1 MADGLRFHN
10 CWAPVEPPIHDR
22 SPRVNLAEN
31 LDRTAR
37 ARGRSAAMTV
47 GDEATSFAELDLW
60 SRGVAGLLAD
70 HGVTTGDRVG
80 LVLPNVPEFAALYYG
95 ILRLG
100 AVVVPMNPLIEERE
114 VRHHLE
120 DSGARLVVAW
130 ASSAEAVAPAARSLG
145 VVMLVLVPS
154 GLPEL
159 VKGYPSRDGVETRD
173 MGDTAVILYTSGT
186 TGRPKGAE
194 LTHGNL
200 LRNTEVVVNDV
211 LQLTTEDVV
220 FGGLPLFH
228 SFGQTAG
235 LNAAVRAGACLA
247 LLARFDADAALR
259 TLQDQRVTVMEGVPT
274 MYAAMLH
281 HPRRADYD
289 LSRLRVG
296 FSAGAAMPVE
306 VLLGFEEAFECLV
319 LEGYGLS
326 ETSPVAS
333 FNRMGRR
340 RVGSIGMPVQGVELR
355 VVDEAGSDVEDGE
368 PGEILVRGHNVM
380 KGYWDR
386 PADTAATIVDGWL
399 RTGDVGLRDE
409 DGFFYVVDRLK
420 ELINRGGDKVFPRE
434 VEEVLHEHPDVV
446 EAAVIGVPH
455 PALGEEVRAVV
466 TLRPLATAT
475 GGELRDFV
483 MERVAAHKYPRT
495 VDVVD
500 EIPKTA
506 TGKILKRAIRLE
518 TRA

>member
-1 MADGLRFHN
+1 M
-10 CWAPVEPPIHDR
+10 
-22 SPRVNLAEN
+22 NLAEN

-70 HGVTTGDRVG
+70 HGVMTGDRVG

-100 AVVVPMNPLIEERE
+100 AVVVPMNPLLKERE

-130 ASSAEAVAPAARSLG
+130 ASSVEAVAPAARSLG

-159 VKGYPSRDGVETRD
+159 VEGFSRLDGVETRD
-173 MGDTAVILYTSGT
+173 AGDTAVILYTSGT

-200 LRNTEVVVNDV
+200 RRNTEVVVNDL

-247 LLARFDADAALR
+247 MLARFDGEAALR

-289 LSRLRVG
+289 LSRLRVCVSG
-296 FSAGAAMPVE
+296 GAAMPVE

-340 RVGSIGMPVQGVELR
+340 RVGSIGMPVKGVELR

-386 PADTAATIVDGWL
+386 PAETAATIVDGWL

-420 ELINRGGDKVFPRE
+420 ELINRGGYKVYPRE
-434 VEEVLHEHPDVV
+434 VEEVLYEHPDVV

-455 PALGEEVRAVV
+455 PTLGEEVRAVV

-475 GGELRDFV
+475 EGELRDFV
-483 MERVAAHKYPRT
+483 KGKVAAYKYPRT
-495 VDVVD
+495 VDIVD
-500 EIPKTA
+500 ELPKTA

>member
-1 MADGLRFHN
+1 M
-10 CWAPVEPPIHDR
+10 
-22 SPRVNLAEN
+22 NLAEN
-31 LDRTAR
+31 LDRTSR
-37 ARGRSAAMTV
+37 ARGRSPAMTA
-47 GDEATSFAELDLW
+47 GDEAISFAELDLW

-70 HGVTTGDRVG
+70 HGIVVGDRVG
-80 LVLPNVPEFAALYYG
+80 VVLPNVPEFAALYYG

-100 AVVVPMNPLIEERE
+100 AVVVPMNPLLKERE

-130 ASSAEAVAPAARSLG
+130 APSVEAVAPAARSLG
-145 VVMLVLVPS
+145 VVMLVLAPS
-154 GLPEL
+154 GLPQL
-159 VKGYPSRDGVETRD
+159 LDGSSRRDEVETRD
-173 MGDTAVILYTSGT
+173 VHDTAVILYTSGT

-200 LRNTEVVVNDV
+200 LRNTEVVVNDL

-247 LLARFDADAALR
+247 LLARFDGEAALK
-259 TLQDQRVTVMEGVPT
+259 TLQDQRVTVMQGVPT

-289 LSRLRVG
+289 VSRLRVCVSG
-296 FSAGAAMPVE
+296 GAAMPVE
-306 VLLGFEEAFECLV
+306 VLLGFEETFACLV

-333 FNRMGRR
+333 FNRMGSR
-340 RVGSIGMPVQGVELR
+340 RVGSIGMPVNGVELR
-355 VVDEAGSDVEDGE
+355 VVDETGSDVEDGE

-380 KGYWDR
+380 KGYWER
-386 PADTAATIVDGWL
+386 PADTAAAIVDGWL

-420 ELINRGGDKVFPRE
+420 ELINRGGYKVYPRE
-434 VEEVLHEHPDVV
+434 VEEVLYEHPDVV

-455 PALGEEVRAVV
+455 PTLGEEVRAVV

-475 GGELRDFV
+475 EDELRDFV
-483 MERVAAHKYPRT
+483 KGRVAAYKYPRT
-495 VDVVD
+495 VHVV
-500 EIPKTA
+500 EELPKTA

>member
-1 MADGLRFHN
+1 VVVLSNHLF
-10 CWAPVEPPIHDR
+10 HDR
-22 SPRVNLAEN
+22 SRCVNLAEN

-70 HGVTTGDRVG
+70 HGVISGDRVG
-80 LVLPNVPEFAALYYG
+80 LVLPNVPEFAAVYYG

-100 AVVVPMNPLIEERE
+100 AVVVPMNPLLKERE
-114 VRHHLE
+114 VRHRLE

-130 ASSAEAVAPAARSLG
+130 ASSVEAVAPAARSLG
-145 VVMLVLVPS
+145 AVTLALVPS

-159 VKGYPSRDGVETRD
+159 VGGYSRLDGVETRD
-173 MGDTAVILYTSGT
+173 DGDTAVILYTSGT
-186 TGRPKGAE
+186 TGRPKGVE

-200 LRNTEVVVNDV
+200 RRNTEVVVNDL

-228 SFGQTAG
+228 SFGQTAC

-247 LLARFDADAALR
+247 MLARFGGEAALR
-259 TLQDQRVTVMEGVPT
+259 TLQDQRVTVMAGVPT
-274 MYAAMLH
+274 MYAEMLH

-289 LSRLRVG
+289 LSRLRVCVSG
-296 FSAGAAMPVE
+296 GAALPVE

-333 FNRMGRR
+333 FNRVGHR
-340 RVGSIGMPVQGVELR
+340 RVGSIGMPAKGVELR
-355 VVDEAGSDVEDGE
+355 VVDEGGSDVEDGE
-368 PGEILVRGHNVM
+368 PGELLVRGHNVM

-386 PADTAATIVDGWL
+386 PAETAATIADGWL
-399 RTGDVGLRDE
+399 RTGDVGLQDE
-409 DGFFYVVDRLK
+409 DGFFYVVDRLE
-420 ELINRGGDKVFPRE
+420 ELINRGGYKVYPRE
-434 VEEVLHEHPDVV
+434 VEEVLCEHPDVV

-455 PALGEEVRAVV
+455 QTLGEEVCAVV
-466 TLRPLATAT
+466 TLRLLATAT
-475 GGELRDFV
+475 EGELRDFV
-483 MERVAAHKYPRT
+483 KRKVAAYKCPRT
-495 VDVVD
+495 VDIVD
-500 EIPKTA
+500 ELPKTA
-506 TGKILKRAIRLE
+506 TGKILKRMIRLE
-518 TRA
+518 ARA